1 MNEKRVQYVD
11 VASGILILW
20 VMAFHAMNG
29 SKVFGATDARV
40 ALPFLTFSMPWFYYK
55 SGLFFKGG
63 RGISGVK
70 KDYKKLIVPFIKWGA
85 VGYAIYLVMHSISGT
100 LTFESATWNV
110 LHTFYIYGYIPI
122 NTPTWFIIS
131 LFFVRIIAD
140 YLLTRPV
147 SPIVYII
154 GGLTIG
160 FVFHLVACPWL
171 PFLIANVAMGIAFFM
186 MGYQFHKYE
195 TRKWLFTVCLIGYVC
210 FLLFGTSIVGH
221 HRNVL
226 LSGYFLLW
234 PVFAYCGIVVFNNIC
249 RWIATLFSRFTRPI
263 TFVGENAITLLVS
276 HALIYMP
283 VLHFSTLS
291 PWQTVGIIF
300 AGYAAI
306 LIILFLFKRNKR
318 V

>member
-1 MNEKRVQYVD
+1 
-11 VASGILILW
+11 
-20 VMAFHAMNG
+20 
-29 SKVFGATDARV
+29 
-40 ALPFLTFSMPWFYYK
+40 
-55 SGLFFKGG
+55 
-63 RGISGVK
+63 
-70 KDYKKLIVPFIKWGA
+70 
-85 VGYAIYLVMHSISGT
+85 MHSISGT

-110 LHTFYIYGYIPI
+110 LHTFYIYGYISI

-234 PVFAYCGIVVFNNIC
+234 PVFAYCGIVMFNNIC
-249 RWIATLFSRFTRPI
+249 RWMATLFSRFTRPI

-306 LIILFLFKRNKR
+306 LIILFLFKRDKR

>member
-1 MNEKRVQYVD
+1 
-11 VASGILILW
+11 
-20 VMAFHAMNG
+20 MAFHAMNG

-186 MGYQFHKYE
+186 MGYQLHKYE

-249 RWIATLFSRFTRPI
+249 RWMATLFSRFTRPI

-306 LIILFLFKRNKR
+306 LIILFLFKRNKL

>member
-1 MNEKRVQYVD
+1 
-11 VASGILILW
+11 
-20 VMAFHAMNG
+20 
-29 SKVFGATDARV
+29 
-40 ALPFLTFSMPWFYYK
+40 MPWFYYK

-249 RWIATLFSRFTRPI
+249 RWMATLFSRFTHPI

>member
-1 MNEKRVQYVD
+1 
-11 VASGILILW
+11 
-20 VMAFHAMNG
+20 MAFHAMNG

-160 FVFHLVACPWL
+160 FVFHLVACSWL

-186 MGYQFHKYE
+186 MGYQLHKYE

-249 RWIATLFSRFTRPI
+249 RWMATLFSRFTRPI

>member
-1 MNEKRVQYVD
+1 
-11 VASGILILW
+11 
-20 VMAFHAMNG
+20 MAFHAMNG

-160 FVFHLVACPWL
+160 FVFHLVACSWL

-186 MGYQFHKYE
+186 MGYQLHKYE

-249 RWIATLFSRFTRPI
+249 RWMATLFSRFTRPI

-306 LIILFLFKRNKR
+306 LIILFLFKRNKL

>member
-1 MNEKRVQYVD
+1 
-11 VASGILILW
+11 
-20 VMAFHAMNG
+20 MAFHAMNG

-63 RGISGVK
+63 RGFSGVK

-160 FVFHLVACPWL
+160 FVFHLVACSWL

-186 MGYQFHKYE
+186 MGYQLHKYE

-249 RWIATLFSRFTRPI
+249 RWMATLFSRFTHPI